1 MIGGTGLD
9 LTNLG
14 AIAAAFVVVASSPG
28 PANLAT
34 ASVALTRGLPTALTF
49 AAGLSLGLAFWGL
62 LAAFGLGAVLQ
73 SSLMALMVLK
83 LAGGAYLLWLAW
95 QTGRAALRPGPMQ
108 TPDIPPGRWF
118 LRGILL
124 NLSNPKAVFA
134 WMAALSVGMGA
145 EQGIGAVA
153 VATVMCAMIG
163 TLNAMTWAVLFSRP
177 RMMAGYRRVRRWV
190 DGVVAGLFAAAGFG
204 LIRSALAR

>member
-1 MIGGTGLD
+1 
-9 LTNLG
+9 
-14 AIAAAFVVVASSPG
+14 
-28 PANLAT
+28 
-34 ASVALTRGLPTALTF
+34 
-49 AAGLSLGLAFWGL
+49 
-62 LAAFGLGAVLQ
+62 
-73 SSLMALMVLK
+73 
-83 LAGGAYLLWLAW
+83 
-95 QTGRAALRPGPMQ
+95 
-108 TPDIPPGRWF
+108 
-118 LRGILL
+118 
-124 NLSNPKAVFA
+124 
-134 WMAALSVGMGA
+134 MAALSVGMGA